1 MWNAFKRHLTGKG
14 LTVSVYDSPESME
27 KQVETANRVNRE
39 KAVFMLSWSCSSE
52 RSDAFIAV
60 SGTLKGKALVKADEV
75 PGSPLP

>member
-39 KAVFMLSWSCSSE
+39 KAVFMLVVELVPSE

-60 SGTLKGKALVKADEV
+60 SDPERQ
-75 PGSPLP
+75 GSYKCR